1 MKSILI
7 LFIKLK
13 EKWEITSNF
22 QFFLIMLVFAVTGS
36 LSLVIADLFMP
47 LIIGSL
53 EIGSLLKTIIRVIF
67 IFPIYQLIILFIAF
81 CFGQFK
87 FFWKFEKKMLRRIFK
102 KIK

>member
-7 LFIKLK
+7 LFYKLK
-13 EKWEITSNF
+13 DKWEITSNF
-22 QFFLIMLVFAVTGS
+22 QFFLIMIVFAVTGS
-36 LSLVIADLFMP
+36 LSLVIADLLMP

-81 CFGQFK
+81 CFGIDK
-87 FFWKFEKKMLRRIFK
+87 NI
-102 KIK
+102 

>member
-7 LFIKLK
+7 LFYRPKD
-13 EKWEITSNF
+13 KWEITSNF
-22 QFFLIMLVFAVTGS
+22 QFFLIMLVFAITGS
-36 LSLVIADLFMP
+36 LSLIIADL
-47 LIIGSL
+47 LIPIIVGSK
-53 EIGSLLKTIIRVIF
+53 EIVSFFKIIIRVVF
-67 IFPIYQLIILFIAF
+67 IFPIYQFIILIVAF

>member
-7 LFIKLK
+7 LFYRLK
-13 EKWEITSNF
+13 DKWEITSNF
-22 QFFLIMLVFAVTGS
+22 QFFLIMLVFAIAGS
-36 LSLVIADLFMP
+36 LSLIIADLLMP
-47 LIIGSL
+47 IIVGSK
-53 EIGSLLKTIIRVIF
+53 EIISFFKIIIRVVF
-67 IFPIYQLIILFIAF
+67 IFPIYQFIILIVAF

>member
-7 LFIKLK
+7 MFYRLK
-13 EKWEITSNF
+13 EKWEIKSNF
-22 QFFLIMLVFAVTGS
+22 QFFLIMLVFAITGS
-36 LSLVIADLFMP
+36 LSLVIADLLMP
-47 LIIGSL
+47 LVIGSL
-53 EIGSLLKTIIRVIF
+53 KIGSVFKIIIRLIF
-67 IFPIYQLIILFIAF
+67 IFPIYQLIILIVAF

>member
-36 LSLVIADLFMP
+36 LSLVIADLLMP
-47 LIIGSL
+47 LIIGSS

>member
-7 LFIKLK
+7 MFYRLK
-13 EKWEITSNF
+13 EKWEIKSNF

-36 LSLVIADLFMP
+36 LSLVIADLLMP

-67 IFPIYQLIILFIAF
+67 IFPIYQLLILLIAF

>member
-7 LFIKLK
+7 MFYRLK
-13 EKWEITSNF
+13 EKWEIKSNF
-22 QFFLIMLVFAVTGS
+22 QFFLIMLVFAITGS
-36 LSLVIADLFMP
+36 LSLIIADLLMP
-47 LIIGSL
+47 IIVGSK
-53 EIGSLLKTIIRVIF
+53 EIVSFFKIIIRVVF
-67 IFPIYQLIILFIAF
+67 IFPIYQFIILIVAF

>member
-7 LFIKLK
+7 LFCKLK
-13 EKWEITSNF
+13 ERWDITSNF

-36 LSLVIADLFMP
+36 LSLVIADLLMP

-67 IFPIYQLIILFIAF
+67 IFPIYQLIILLIAF

-87 FFWKFEKKMLRRIFK
+87 FFWKFEKKMLRRIFQED
-102 KIK
+102 

>member
-1 MKSILI
+1 MKVL
-7 LFIKLK
+7 LFLFNSMKDR
-13 EKWEITSNF
+13 WEITSNF

-36 LSLVIADLFMP
+36 LSLIIADLLMP
-47 LIIGSL
+47 LIIGSK
-53 EIGSLLKTIIRVIF
+53 EIGSIFKIIIRLVS
-67 IFPIYQLIILFIAF
+67 IFPIYQLIILIVAF